1 MRERRREK
9 ILEFLLAQK
18 ALDFLFAISAD
29 TVYIGLKETHPG
41 CKIMTLFFRFII
53 SDKDMK
59 PMLKWPGKI
68 KYIVS
73 IPKNNHGIKWSYG
86 YDIDFL
92 FNSPKNT
99 IMDFGENCIKGY
111 Y

>member
-1 MRERRREK
+1 
-9 ILEFLLAQK
+9 
-18 ALDFLFAISAD
+18 
-29 TVYIGLKETHPG
+29 
-41 CKIMTLFFRFII
+41 
-53 SDKDMK
+53 MK
-59 PMLKWPGKI
+59 PMLKWPEKI

-73 IPKNNHGIKWSYG
+73 IPKNNHGIKWNYG
-86 YDIDFL
+86 YDFDLL